1 MERNIFYNLQ
11 PFLIL
16 RYIILTILLLICF
29 WEALQMD
36 WRGLLMALQAFVFS
50 LIPTFLK
57 KYYGVRTPH
66 ILQAG
71 GAVFLFATIFLGE
84 VASFYERF
92 WWWDLLFHTLAG
104 LAFGLIGYMVLVLT
118 YRKQTVHLAPLFTSI
133 FAISFSMT
141 VSVLWEILEFA
152 VDQLLHTNMQPSA
165 SDTMWDLI
173 VGFAGAFISAL
184 SGYNYV
190 RSNDKSGMNGIIEEG
205 IKKNS

>member
-1 MERNIFYNLQ
+1 
-11 PFLIL
+11 
-16 RYIILTILLLICF
+16 
-29 WEALQMD
+29 
-36 WRGLLMALQAFVFS
+36 
-50 LIPTFLK
+50 
-57 KYYGVRTPH
+57 
-66 ILQAG
+66 
-71 GAVFLFATIFLGE
+71 
-84 VASFYERF
+84 
-92 WWWDLLFHTLAG
+92 
-104 LAFGLIGYMVLVLT
+104 
-118 YRKQTVHLAPLFTSI
+118 
-133 FAISFSMT
+133 MT